1 MTIFNWFAIYVQ
13 TIHTVAA
20 EQYFNVASIRWDDN
34 DKTQQC
40 GAVSRIKMTL
50 GKKQSGTFYFSCSM
64 CRY

>member
-34 DKTQQC
+34 DKTQ
-40 GAVSRIKMTL
+40 
-50 GKKQSGTFYFSCSM
+50 
-64 CRY
+64 